1 MMMRRVL
8 VAALVFSGWAVSPA
22 AAQDAASERVAA
34 AHSRIDWSGLYVG
47 ASPAY
52 LSAGGSG
59 NVAGSL
65 FTGYNFEAGPAIA
78 GIESGVTLTD
88 VTPSPGQR
96 LNSVVDLRGRL
107 GVSFDNIHLYGT
119 AGAAWAPD
127 SAKWDSGFAAGAG
140 VEGAFTQK
148 TFWGLQ
154 YVRYTF
160 RNFRNT
166 GNTLEVDLVSG
177 RVSYKF

>member
-1 MMMRRVL
+1 MRRVL
-8 VAALVFSGWAVSPA
+8 VAALVFSGWAA
-22 AAQDAASERVAA
+22 ASASAQDSASARVAA

-52 LSAGGSG
+52 LGAGGSG

-65 FTGYNFEAGPAIA
+65 FTGYNFEAGRTVA
-78 GIESGVTLTD
+78 GIETGVTLTD
-88 VTPSPGQR
+88 VTPAPGQR
-96 LNSVVDLRGRL
+96 LNSLVDLRGRL
-107 GVSFDNIHLYGT
+107 GVTFDRVHLYGT

-127 SAKWDSGFAAGAG
+127 SNSWDSGFAAGAG